1 MHRQQNLVL
10 MGNEAIAYGA
20 LTAGVAVAS
29 GYPGTPSSEVIDTLL
44 ELIATGKTKR
54 PYIEWAVNER
64 VAFEIC
70 LGASLAGARSLVTM
84 KAPGLNVASD
94 PLLSSAYSGVEA
106 GMLILVAD
114 DPGPHTTQTEQDSRW
129 YGELAK
135 LPVIEPSD
143 PQEAY
148 EYTILGYELSEKIK
162 LPVIMRTTT
171 IVNHTVSDVK
181 VREFVEPSYTPS
193 FSKNPKRYLRAV
205 MAWNRERHREVL
217 EDLDRVESLAEE
229 FRLNRVEGLGE
240 VGIVCSGAAYTYVI
254 EVLEKNNL
262 LNDCY
267 RVLKLGL
274 IHPLPRKII
283 IEFLRKANRVVVV
296 EEIDPYLE
304 MKLKS
309 LAYDEGLQVKIL
321 GRQELLPK
329 VGELT
334 LDDVESAILGR
345 DFKIDETILPMRPP
359 PLCPGCPHIGT
370 YMGLR
375 MGISKAGY
383 KWGEIPVMGD
393 IGCYAL
399 GLNPPFEAIWTEHS
413 MGASI
418 SMAVGLKAA
427 GYPKPAVAVIGDS
440 TFYHSG
446 ITSLIEA
453 VHKDVDLL
461 VVIMDNL
468 TVAMTGH
475 QATPEYELSISGRR
489 MKKLDLEKVVRGLGV
504 EKIAVVDPYNY
515 KSVSEKVREFL
526 HQPGVKVII
535 SKRACAILG
544 KRSGVEQVC
553 WIDPEKCTN
562 CLACVKLTGCPA
574 LSLLEGRVDII
585 ESECVGCTLC
595 MQVCPYHA
603 ILVKKIDVAKINV

>member
-1 MHRQQNLVL
+1 
-10 MGNEAIAYGA
+10 
-20 LTAGVAVAS
+20 
-29 GYPGTPSSEVIDTLL
+29 
-44 ELIATGKTKR
+44 
-54 PYIEWAVNER
+54 
-64 VAFEIC
+64 
-70 LGASLAGARSLVTM
+70 
-84 KAPGLNVASD
+84 
-94 PLLSSAYSGVEA
+94 
-106 GMLILVAD
+106 
-114 DPGPHTTQTEQDSRW
+114 
-129 YGELAK
+129 
-135 LPVIEPSD
+135 
-143 PQEAY
+143 
-148 EYTILGYELSEKIK
+148 
-162 LPVIMRTTT
+162 
-171 IVNHTVSDVK
+171 
-181 VREFVEPSYTPS
+181 
-193 FSKNPKRYLRAV
+193 
-205 MAWNRERHREVL
+205 
-217 EDLDRVESLAEE
+217 
-229 FRLNRVEGLGE
+229 
-240 VGIVCSGAAYTYVI
+240 
-254 EVLEKNNL
+254 
-262 LNDCY
+262 
-267 RVLKLGL
+267 LKLGL
-274 IHPLPRKII
+274 IHPIPRRIVL
-283 IEFLRKANRVVVV
+283 EFLRKVNRVVVI

-321 GRQELLPK
+321 GRQELFPR

-345 DFKIDETILPMRPP
+345 ELKVDEVILPMRPP

-427 GYPKPAVAVIGDS
+427 GYPKPVVAVIGDS

-453 VHKDVDLL
+453 AHKDIDLL

-515 KSVSEKVREFL
+515 KSVSEKIREFL

-535 SKRACAILG
+535 SKRACAILE
-544 KRSGVEQVC
+544 KRAGVKQVC
-553 WIDPEKCTN
+553 WVDPKKCTN

-574 LSLLEGRVDII
+574 LSLQEDRVEII

-595 MQVCPYHA
+595 MQVCPYDA
-603 ILVKKIDVAKINV
+603 ILIKKIGTVKINV

>member
-1 MHRQQNLVL
+1 MHHRQNLVL

-20 LTAGVAVAS
+20 LTAGLAVAS

-44 ELIATGKTKR
+44 ELTASGKINR

-70 LGASLAGARSLVTM
+70 LGASLSGVRSLVTM
-84 KAPGLNVASD
+84 KGPGLNVASD

-114 DPGPHTTQTEQDSRW
+114 DPGPYTTQTEQDSRW
-129 YGELAK
+129 YGEFAK
-135 LPVIEPSD
+135 LPIIEPSD
-143 PQEAY
+143 PKEAY

-171 IVNHTVSDVK
+171 RVNHTVSDVK
-181 VREFVEPSYTPS
+181 VKEFVEPSYTPS

-205 MAWNRERHREVL
+205 MTWNRERHGEVL
-217 EDLDRVESLAEE
+217 EALDKVESLAEE
-229 FRLNRVEGLGE
+229 FRLNRVEGLGKLG
-240 VGIVCSGAAYTYVI
+240 VVCSGAAYTYVL
-254 EVLEKNNL
+254 EVLEKNKL
-262 LNDCY
+262 LDKY
-267 RVLKLGL
+267 RILKLGL
-274 IHPLPRKII
+274 IHPIPKKII
-283 IEFLRKANRVVVV
+283 TEFLKEVDSVIVV
-296 EEIDPYLE
+296 EEIDPYIE
-304 MKLKS
+304 MKLKA
-309 LAYDEGLQVKIL
+309 LAYDEGLQVKIM
-321 GRQELLPK
+321 GRQELFPR

-334 LDDVESAILGR
+334 PDDIESVIIGR
-345 DFKIDETILPMRPP
+345 QFKLNNVALPMRPP

-370 YMGLR
+370 YMGLK
-375 MGISKAGY
+375 MGISRAGHR
-383 KWGEIPVMGD
+383 WGEIPIMGD

-427 GYPKPAVAVIGDS
+427 GYPKPVVAVIGDS

-453 VHKDVDLL
+453 IHKDVDLL

-489 MKKLDLEKVVRGLGV
+489 MKRLDLEKVVRGLGV
-504 EKIAVVDPYNY
+504 ERIAVVDPYNY
-515 KSVSEKVREFL
+515 RDVSEKVREFI

-535 SKRACAILG
+535 SKRACAILE
-544 KRSGVEQVC
+544 KRAGIGQVC

-562 CLACVKLTGCPA
+562 CLACLKLTGCPA
-574 LSLLEGRVDII
+574 LSPLEGRVSII

-595 MQVCPYHA
+595 MQVCPYNA
-603 ILVKKIDVAKINV
+603 ILVRKIGVAKINV

>member
-1 MHRQQNLVL
+1 MHHRQNLVL

-20 LTAGVAVAS
+20 LTAGLAVAS

-44 ELIATGKTKR
+44 ELTASGKINR

-70 LGASLAGARSLVTM
+70 LGASLSGVRSLVTM
-84 KAPGLNVASD
+84 KGPGLNVASD

-114 DPGPHTTQTEQDSRW
+114 DPGPYTTQTEQDSRW
-129 YGELAK
+129 YGEFAK
-135 LPVIEPSD
+135 LPIIEPSD
-143 PQEAY
+143 PKEAY

-171 IVNHTVSDVK
+171 RVNHTVSDVK
-181 VREFVEPSYTPS
+181 VKEFVEPSYTPS

-205 MAWNRERHREVL
+205 MTWNRERHGEVL
-217 EDLDRVESLAEE
+217 EALDKVESLAEE
-229 FRLNRVEGLGE
+229 FRLNRVEGLGKLG
-240 VGIVCSGAAYTYVI
+240 VVCSGAAYTYVL
-254 EVLEKNNL
+254 EVLEKNKL
-262 LNDCY
+262 LDKY
-267 RVLKLGL
+267 RILKLGL
-274 IHPLPRKII
+274 IHPIPKKII
-283 IEFLRKANRVVVV
+283 TEFLKEVNSVIVV
-296 EEIDPYLE
+296 EEIDPYIE
-304 MKLKS
+304 MKLKA
-309 LAYDEGLQVKIL
+309 LAYDEGLQVKIM
-321 GRQELLPK
+321 GRQELFPR

-334 LDDVESAILGR
+334 PDDIESVIIGR
-345 DFKIDETILPMRPP
+345 QFKLNNVALPMRPP

-370 YMGLR
+370 YMGLK
-375 MGISKAGY
+375 MGISRAGHR
-383 KWGEIPVMGD
+383 WGEIPIMGD

-427 GYPKPAVAVIGDS
+427 GYPKPVVAVIGDS

-453 VHKDVDLL
+453 IHKDVDLL

-489 MKKLDLEKVVRGLGV
+489 MKRLDLEKVVRGLGV
-504 EKIAVVDPYNY
+504 ERIAVVDPYNY
-515 KSVSEKVREFL
+515 RDVSEKVREFI

-535 SKRACAILG
+535 SKRACAILE
-544 KRSGVEQVC
+544 KRAGIGQVC

-562 CLACVKLTGCPA
+562 CLACLKLTGCPA
-574 LSLLEGRVDII
+574 LSPLEGRVSII

-595 MQVCPYHA
+595 MQVCPYNA
-603 ILVKKIDVAKINV
+603 ILVRKIGVAKINV

>member
-1 MHRQQNLVL
+1 

-20 LTAGVAVAS
+20 LSAGVAVAS

-44 ELIATGKTKR
+44 ELISSGRVDR
-54 PYIEWAVNER
+54 PYVEWAVNER

-70 LGASLAGARSLVTM
+70 LAASLSGARSLVTM
-84 KAPGLNVASD
+84 KAPGINVASD

-135 LPVIEPSD
+135 LPIIEPSD

-148 EYTILGYELSEKIK
+148 EYAIGGYELSERIK

-171 IVNHTVSDVK
+171 RVNHAVSDVEIG
-181 VREFVEPSYTPS
+181 EFREPSYTPT
-193 FSKNPKRYLRAV
+193 FSRNPKRYLRAV

-217 EDLDRVESLAEE
+217 EILDEVESIAEDLM
-229 FRLNRVEGLGE
+229 LNKISGSGGA
-240 VGIVCSGAAYTYVI
+240 GIICSGAAYNYI
-254 EVLEKNNL
+254 LEVLENNKL
-262 LNDCY
+262 LDKY

-274 IHPLPRKII
+274 IYPLPRKII
-283 IEFLRKANRVVVV
+283 SEFLRKVDSAIVV

-304 MKLKS
+304 MKLKA
-309 LAYDEGLQVKIL
+309 LAYDEGLKVKIL
-321 GRQELLPK
+321 GRQELFPK

-334 LDDVESAILGR
+334 PDDVESALLGYNNSGGGAVVPR
-345 DFKIDETILPMRPP
+345 RPP

-375 MGISKAGY
+375 MGISRAGY

-418 SMAVGLKAA
+418 SMAAGLKAA
-427 GYPKPAVAVIGDS
+427 GYPKPVVAVVGDS

-453 VHKDVDLL
+453 IHKDLDIL
-461 VVIMDNL
+461 VIIMDNG

-475 QATPEYELSISGRR
+475 QATPEYEVSISGRR
-489 MKKLDLEKVVRGLGV
+489 MKPLNMEKVVRGLGV
-504 EKIAVVDPYNY
+504 EKLEILDAYDYR
-515 KSVSEKVREFL
+515 SVSEKVKEFL
-526 HQPGVKVII
+526 LQPGVKVII
-535 SKRACAILG
+535 SKRRCAVLS
-544 KRSGVEQVC
+544 KRAGVEQVC
-553 WIDPEKCTN
+553 YVDPAKCTN
-562 CLACVKLTGCPA
+562 CLACIKLTGCPA
-574 LSLLEGRVDII
+574 LSPKGDKIAII
-585 ESECVGCTLC
+585 EDECVGCTLC
-595 MQVCPYHA
+595 MQVCPYDA
-603 ILVKKIDVAKINV
+603 IIVKKI

>member
-1 MHRQQNLVL
+1 MHHQQNLVL

-44 ELIATGKTKR
+44 ELTASGKINR

-84 KAPGLNVASD
+84 KSPGLNVASD

-114 DPGPHTTQTEQDSRW
+114 DPGPYNTQTEQDSRW
-129 YGELAK
+129 YGEFAK

-143 PQEAY
+143 PKEAY

-171 IVNHTVSDVK
+171 RVNHTVSDVK
-181 VREFVEPSYTPS
+181 VKEFVEPSYTPS

-205 MAWNRERHREVL
+205 MTWNRERHGEVL
-217 EDLDRVESLAEE
+217 EALDKAESLAEE
-229 FRLNRVEGLGE
+229 FRLNRVEGLGKLG
-240 VGIVCSGAAYTYVI
+240 VVCSGAAYNYVL
-254 EVLEKNNL
+254 EVLEKNKL
-262 LNDCY
+262 LDKY
-267 RVLKLGL
+267 RILKLGL
-274 IHPLPRKII
+274 IHPIPKKII
-283 IEFLRKANRVVVV
+283 TEFLKEVNSVIVV
-296 EEIDPYLE
+296 EEIDPYIE
-304 MKLKS
+304 MKLKA
-309 LAYDEGLQVKIL
+309 LAYDEGLQVKIM
-321 GRQELLPK
+321 GRQELFPR

-334 LDDVESAILGR
+334 PDDIESVIIGR
-345 DFKIDETILPMRPP
+345 QFKLNNVALPMRPP

-370 YMGLR
+370 YMGLK
-375 MGISKAGY
+375 MGISRAGY
-383 KWGEIPVMGD
+383 KWGEIPIMGD
-393 IGCYAL
+393 VGCYAL

-427 GYPKPAVAVIGDS
+427 GYPKPVVAVIGDS

-453 VHKDVDLL
+453 IHKDVDLL

-475 QATPEYELSISGRR
+475 QATPEYELSMSGRR
-489 MKKLDLEKVVRGLGV
+489 MKRLDLEKVVRGLGV
-504 EKIAVVDPYNY
+504 ERIAVVDPYNY
-515 KSVSEKVREFL
+515 RDVSEKVREFI

-535 SKRACAILG
+535 SKRACAILE
-544 KRSGVEQVC
+544 KRAGIRQVC

-562 CLACVKLTGCPA
+562 CLACLKLTGCPA
-574 LSLLEGRVDII
+574 LSPLESRVSII
-585 ESECVGCTLC
+585 ENECVGCTLC

-603 ILVKKIDVAKINV
+603 IQVKKMNVAKINV

>member
-1 MHRQQNLVL
+1 MHHSSKLVL

-44 ELIATGKTKR
+44 ELISSGKVNR
-54 PYIEWAVNER
+54 PYVEWAVNER

-70 LGASLAGARSLVTM
+70 LGASLTGARSLATM
-84 KAPGLNVASD
+84 KAPGINVASD

-106 GMLILVAD
+106 GMLVLVAD

-135 LPVIEPSD
+135 LPMIEPSD

-148 EYTILGYELSEKIK
+148 DYTVIGYELSERVK

-171 IVNHTVSDVK
+171 RVNHTVSDVE
-181 VREFVEPSYTPS
+181 VREFREPSYTPT
-193 FSKNPKRYLRAV
+193 FSKNPKKYLRAV

-217 EDLDRVESLAEE
+217 ETLDKVESMIEDLN
-229 FRLNRVEGLGE
+229 LNRIEGSGE
-240 VGIVCSGAAYTYVI
+240 VGIVCSGVTYNYVL

-262 LNDCY
+262 TNKY
-267 RVLKLGL
+267 KILKLGL
-274 IHPLPRKII
+274 IHPIPKKII
-283 IEFLRKANRVVVV
+283 SKFLREVNSVIIV

-304 MKLKS
+304 IKLKA

-321 GRQELLPK
+321 GRQELFPK
-329 VGELT
+329 IGELT
-334 LDDVESAILGR
+334 PDDVESALLGQNIR
-345 DFKIDETILPMRPP
+345 VENIAAPRRPP

-418 SMAVGLKAA
+418 SMAAGLKAA
-427 GYPKPAVAVIGDS
+427 GYPKPVVAVIGDS

-446 ITSLIEA
+446 ITSLIETI
-453 VHKDVDLL
+453 HKDFDIL
-461 VVIMDNL
+461 VVIMDNG

-475 QATPEYELSISGRR
+475 QATPEYEVSISGRR
-489 MKKLDLEKVVRGLGV
+489 MKPLNLEKVVKGLGV
-504 EKIAVVDPYNY
+504 EKIAVVDAYDY
-515 KSVSEKVREFL
+515 KSVSEKVKEFL
-526 HQPGVKVII
+526 QQSGVKVII
-535 SKRACAILG
+535 SKRACAVLS
-544 KRSGVEQVC
+544 KRAGIEQVC
-553 WIDPEKCTN
+553 YIDPSKCTN
-562 CLACVKLTGCPA
+562 CLACIKLTGCPA
-574 LSLLEGRVDII
+574 LFPIEDKVTII
-585 ESECVGCTLC
+585 ENECVGCTLC
-595 MQVCPYHA
+595 LQVCPYNA
-603 ILVKKIDVAKINV
+603 ILVKKV

>member
-1 MHRQQNLVL
+1 MHHRQNLVL

-20 LTAGVAVAS
+20 LTAGLAVAS

-44 ELIATGKTKR
+44 ELTASGKINR

-70 LGASLAGARSLVTM
+70 LGASLSGVRSLVTM
-84 KAPGLNVASD
+84 KGPGLNVASD

-114 DPGPHTTQTEQDSRW
+114 DPGPYTTQTEQDSRW
-129 YGELAK
+129 YGEFAK
-135 LPVIEPSD
+135 LPIIEPSD
-143 PQEAY
+143 PKEAY

-171 IVNHTVSDVK
+171 RVNHTVSDVK
-181 VREFVEPSYTPS
+181 VKEFVEPSYTPS

-205 MAWNRERHREVL
+205 MTWNRERHGEVL
-217 EDLDRVESLAEE
+217 EALDKVESLAEE
-229 FRLNRVEGLGE
+229 FRLNRVEGLGKLG
-240 VGIVCSGAAYTYVI
+240 VVCSGAAYTYVL
-254 EVLEKNNL
+254 EVLEKNKL
-262 LNDCY
+262 LDKY
-267 RVLKLGL
+267 RILKLGL
-274 IHPLPRKII
+274 IHPIPKKII
-283 IEFLRKANRVVVV
+283 TEFLKEVNSVIVV
-296 EEIDPYLE
+296 EEIDPYIE
-304 MKLKS
+304 MKLKA
-309 LAYDEGLQVKIL
+309 LAYDEGLQVKIM
-321 GRQELLPK
+321 GRQELFPR

-334 LDDVESAILGR
+334 PDDIESVIIGR
-345 DFKIDETILPMRPP
+345 QFKLNNVALPMRPP

-370 YMGLR
+370 YMGLK
-375 MGISKAGY
+375 MGISRAGHR
-383 KWGEIPVMGD
+383 WGEIPIMGD

-427 GYPKPAVAVIGDS
+427 GYPKPVVAVIGDS

-453 VHKDVDLL
+453 IHKDVDLL

-489 MKKLDLEKVVRGLGV
+489 MKRLDLEKVVRGLGV
-504 EKIAVVDPYNY
+504 ERIAVVDPYNY
-515 KSVSEKVREFL
+515 RDVSEKVREFI

-535 SKRACAILG
+535 SKRACAILERRAG
-544 KRSGVEQVC
+544 IGQVC

-562 CLACVKLTGCPA
+562 CLACLKLTGCPA
-574 LSLLEGRVDII
+574 LSPLEGRVSII

-595 MQVCPYHA
+595 MQVCPYNA
-603 ILVKKIDVAKINV
+603 ILVRKIGVAKINV

>member
-1 MHRQQNLVL
+1 MHHRQNLVL

-20 LTAGVAVAS
+20 LTAGLAVAS

-44 ELIATGKTKR
+44 ELTASGKINR

-70 LGASLAGARSLVTM
+70 LGASLSGVRSLVTM
-84 KAPGLNVASD
+84 KGPGLNVASD

-114 DPGPHTTQTEQDSRW
+114 DPGPYTTQTEQDSRW
-129 YGELAK
+129 YGEFAK
-135 LPVIEPSD
+135 LPIIEPSD
-143 PQEAY
+143 PKEAY

-171 IVNHTVSDVK
+171 RVNHTVSDVK
-181 VREFVEPSYTPS
+181 VKEFVEPSYTPS

-205 MAWNRERHREVL
+205 MTWNRERHGEVL
-217 EDLDRVESLAEE
+217 EALDKVEFLAEE
-229 FRLNRVEGLGE
+229 FRLNRVEGLGKLG
-240 VGIVCSGAAYTYVI
+240 VVCSGAAYTYVL
-254 EVLEKNNL
+254 EVLEKNKL
-262 LNDCY
+262 LDKY
-267 RVLKLGL
+267 RILKLGL
-274 IHPLPRKII
+274 IHPIPKKII
-283 IEFLRKANRVVVV
+283 TEFLKEVNSVIVV
-296 EEIDPYLE
+296 EEIDPYIE
-304 MKLKS
+304 MKLKA
-309 LAYDEGLQVKIL
+309 LAYDEGLQVKIM
-321 GRQELLPK
+321 GRQELFPR

-334 LDDVESAILGR
+334 PDDIESVIIGR
-345 DFKIDETILPMRPP
+345 QFKLNNVALPMRPP

-370 YMGLR
+370 YMGLK
-375 MGISKAGY
+375 MGISRAGHR
-383 KWGEIPVMGD
+383 WGEIPIMGD

-427 GYPKPAVAVIGDS
+427 GYPKPVVAVIGDS

-453 VHKDVDLL
+453 IHKDVDLL

-489 MKKLDLEKVVRGLGV
+489 MKRFDLEKVVRGLGV
-504 EKIAVVDPYNY
+504 ERIAVVDPYNY
-515 KSVSEKVREFL
+515 RDVSEKVREFI

-535 SKRACAILG
+535 SKRACAILE
-544 KRSGVEQVC
+544 KRAGIGQVC

-562 CLACVKLTGCPA
+562 CLACLKLTGCPA
-574 LSLLEGRVDII
+574 LSPLEGRVSII

-595 MQVCPYHA
+595 MQVCPYNA
-603 ILVKKIDVAKINV
+603 ILVRKIGVAKINV